1 MIFKVLPSGKFEKD
15 IIMDESKLTKEQI
28 AKIQAKLDRA
38 EKSGLAKRQTKEEML
53 LEFKKRLGLV

>member
-1 MIFKVLPSGKFEKD
+1 ME
-15 IIMDESKLTKEQI
+15 ESKLTKEQI
-28 AKIQAKLDRA
+28 ERIQAKLDRA

>member
-15 IIMDESKLTKEQI
+15 IIMGESKLTKEQI

>member
-1 MIFKVLPSGKFEKD
+1 
-15 IIMDESKLTKEQI
+15 MDESKLTNEQI